1 MKKYLFTILLSLFS
15 LIVITTWVSGY
26 DNKGFLFAITDF
38 IGTNLLIKSPKLDEF
53 YMNQSYSVRM
63 FSSSLIH
70 FISYFSLGLII
81 DIIRNWFK
89 SLKT

>member
-38 IGTNLLIKSPKLDEF
+38 N
-53 YMNQSYSVRM
+53 
-63 FSSSLIH
+63 
-70 FISYFSLGLII
+70 
-81 DIIRNWFK
+81 
-89 SLKT
+89 

>member
-53 YMNQSYSVRM
+53 YIILDFRG
-63 FSSSLIH
+63 
-70 FISYFSLGLII
+70 YFQ
-81 DIIRNWFK
+81 
-89 SLKT
+89 